1 MEHCN
6 PADLTYP
13 EAVRRGV
20 VLLAALVALALPG
33 AAPSDLNE
41 GPQTILAI
49 LVTWGPQPFAAD
61 ALRASLFTDADAFV
75 RSASFGKASLVGDVT
90 PWLSVRQFATCD
102 PIDISDM
109 GLAALNAARA
119 AGYDTTKYSRYVF
132 GFPRPPACNFAGYGS
147 GNEVWLFGT
156 AATPIVTHELGHTF
170 GLAHAWSRACR
181 TCRPI
186 EYGDPYDTMG
196 HGSGDYNASEKAL
209 AGWIS
214 TPQPVATSGDYVIE
228 AIERAATQPQALVV
242 VTAHNNYW
250 FDHREPVGPD
260 ALFASS
266 AIVRGVEVHA
276 SPSADDVGSSP
287 YQPGNVL
294 VLDPTGTGNDAIL
307 PGESWGEAGVF
318 SVSVLAHE
326 GTSMRV
332 RFAWTDTKPP
342 TRPPLY
348 SPPDV
353 VRRAVAVQ
361 WGRSRDDG
369 SGVVRYQV
377 GLDGRAV
384 GTTAPDD
391 RGITLPKP
399 KRGRHVVSVVAVDR
413 AGNRSP
419 AGSKRFTVR

>member
-1 MEHCN
+1 M
-6 PADLTYP
+6 
-13 EAVRRGV
+13 RRV
-20 VLLAALVALALPG
+20 VVSLAALVALVLPG

-49 LVTWGPQPFAAD
+49 LVTWGPQPFAPE

-90 PWLSVRQFATCD
+90 PWLPVRQFTSCD
-102 PIDISDM
+102 PVAISDM
-109 GLAALNAARA
+109 GLAALTSARA
-119 AGYDTTKYSRYVF
+119 AGYDTSKFSRYVF
-132 GFPRPPACNFAGYGS
+132 AFPRPAACNFAGYGS

-156 AATPIVTHELGHTF
+156 ASTTVVTHELGHTF
-170 GLAHAWSRACR
+170 GLGHAWSRACR

-209 AGWIS
+209 AGWITAS
-214 TPQPVATSGDYVIE
+214 PVASNGEYVIE
-228 AIERAATQPQALVV
+228 AIERAAAQPQALVV
-242 VTAHNNYW
+242 VTAHNEYW

-260 ALFASS
+260 AFYARSS
-266 AIVRGVEVHA
+266 IIRGVEVHA
-276 SPSADDVGSSP
+276 SPSADDDGSSP

-294 VLDPTGTGNDAIL
+294 VLNPAGTGDDAIV
-307 PGESWGEAGVF
+307 PGESWGEAGAF
-318 SVSVLAHE
+318 RVSVLAHE

-332 RFAWTDTKPP
+332 RFGWTDTKRP

-369 SGVVRYQV
+369 SGLSKYLIR
-377 GLDGRAV
+377 LDGRAV

-391 RGITLPKP
+391 RGLTLPKP

-413 AGNRSP
+413 AGNLSP
-419 AGSKRFTVR
+419 AGSKRFSVR